1 MMTSFL
7 HTSLFFV
14 VALAIL
20 IAFHEFGH
28 FWVARKLGVKVIR
41 FSIGFG
47 KPIHRFQKDSRSTE
61 FVIAAIPLGGYV
73 KMVDEREGEVS
84 PEDLPHAFNRQSL
97 VTRAAIVLAGPLFNL
112 FLAVLIFWAILV
124 SGETGIRPLLGDVE
138 ANTIASRS
146 GFEKG
151 EEVLEVDG
159 EKTPTWNHAIAAIL
173 AKVVDSQE
181 IPVKVR
187 AVDGSTAIRILM
199 ISEQQASNP
208 ASLAD
213 ELGFRSPDPKVPPRI
228 NDITE
233 NSPAAKA
240 GIEPGDLI
248 LSANGI
254 KILGP
259 SQFVEIIRANPAMPI
274 QTVLERNGLE
284 RSIELIPEAI
294 HSKNAV
300 VGRIGASVGIPAGS
314 MDYLRVEYKLGL
326 LSALSASIAKVTDF
340 SVLTIKMLGKMLI
353 GHASVENLSG
363 PISIAKYAG
372 ESATMGLVHFLKF
385 IAIVSISLGVLNLMP
400 IPILDGGHLLFIV
413 IEGLKGKPLS
423 EHAQLIGQQVGM
435 ALLICLMVLAF
446 YLDIE
451 RLVQ

>member
-187 AVDGSTAIRILM
+187 AV
-199 ISEQQASNP
+199 
-208 ASLAD
+208 
-213 ELGFRSPDPKVPPRI
+213 
-228 NDITE
+228 
-233 NSPAAKA
+233 
-240 GIEPGDLI
+240 
-248 LSANGI
+248 
-254 KILGP
+254 
-259 SQFVEIIRANPAMPI
+259 
-274 QTVLERNGLE
+274 
-284 RSIELIPEAI
+284 
-294 HSKNAV
+294 
-300 VGRIGASVGIPAGS
+300 
-314 MDYLRVEYKLGL
+314 
-326 LSALSASIAKVTDF
+326 
-340 SVLTIKMLGKMLI
+340 
-353 GHASVENLSG
+353 
-363 PISIAKYAG
+363 
-372 ESATMGLVHFLKF
+372 
-385 IAIVSISLGVLNLMP
+385 
-400 IPILDGGHLLFIV
+400 
-413 IEGLKGKPLS
+413 
-423 EHAQLIGQQVGM
+423 
-435 ALLICLMVLAF
+435 
-446 YLDIE
+446 
-451 RLVQ
+451 